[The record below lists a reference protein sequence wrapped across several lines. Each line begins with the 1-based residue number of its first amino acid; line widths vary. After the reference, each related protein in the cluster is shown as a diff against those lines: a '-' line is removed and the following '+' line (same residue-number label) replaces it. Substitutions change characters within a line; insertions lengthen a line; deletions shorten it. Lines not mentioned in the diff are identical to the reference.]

1 MMYSDKLVCSVKSNN
16 KILREKHQDGNA
28 TIYIPFGSEY
38 SLLLKNLAGQNAV
51 VNIQI
56 DGKEVSKDG
65 IYMKAGSSG
74 EIKGFIDG
82 YIADR
87 AFKFIQKTQEIS
99 DFRGDKIDDGM
110 IRVTWQFE
118 KHLPEVKDVYYNY
131 KYDVAKRQYFYCFKC
146 GCWHYDYECPCPG
159 LRLPRS
165 FCTPQYVTITC
176 SNIGSYAGDETQS
189 KSTPRDVTHT
199 AYNSNQSSPLIDDA
213 CNFIKSAEV
222 NSDEG
227 ITVEG
232 SKVGQ
237 SFNYAHARE
246 LESNIHS
253 LVLILKGYTDDKKRV
268 NKPILAHDK
277 KQCPSCGRRFKGNKE
292 FCSQD
297 GTALR

>member
-1 MMYSDKLVCSVKSNN
+1 MMYSSKLVCSVKSNN

-28 TIYIPFGSEY
+28 VVYVPFGSEY

-51 VNIQI
+51 VHIQI
-56 DGKEVSKDG
+56 DGKEVGKDG
-65 IYMKAGSSG
+65 IYMKAGTEG

-82 YIADR
+82 SIADR

-118 KHLPEVKDVYYNY
+118 KHLPEVKEVYYNY
-131 KYDVAKRQYFYCFKC
+131 KYSLPLRQYVYCFTC
-146 GCWHYDYECPCPG
+146 GCWHYNDECC
-159 LRLPRS
+159 RLHPYR
-165 FCTPQYVTITC
+165 PYVTWYGGTITC
-176 SNIGSYAGDETQS
+176 SNTDSSAGRGTQS
-189 KSTPRDVTHT
+189 ISNSRDVTYT
-199 AYNSNQSSPLIDDA
+199 A
-213 CNFIKSAEV
+213 CNFVKSAEV
-222 NSDEG
+222 NVDEG

-237 SFNYAHARE
+237 SFGYAHARE
-246 LESNIHS
+246 LESNTHS

-268 NKPILAHDK
+268 NKPILVRDK
-277 KQCPSCGRRFKGNKE
+277 KQCPSCGRWFKGNKE

-297 GTALR
+297 GTALK